1 MNNSAK
7 AKLAILGSS
16 ITALILVACGGGGTS
31 SGAGAGG
38 SAVASVSGTVNG
50 GSASAIEMRPGVG
63 PAQLIAA
70 IGDLV
75 ISVAH
80 AAGLPGIN
88 VVVACPGVA
97 PYAGLTDA
105 QGKFKILTPEVSAS
119 TVCTTTFDGATGPA
133 VTVSPGMETEIE
145 VTLAGNTVN
154 LVGVEQRVNDQAELE
169 IEVEDGTSDVAGG
182 SDDANSD
189 GISSDDVASN
199 DDDDSQSIDD
209 DSQSIDQADNDDQS
223 SDDTSGGSGTG

>member
-50 GSASAIEMRPGVG
+50 GSAKAIEMRPGVG

-80 AAGLPGIN
+80 AAGLPN
-88 VVVACPGVA
+88 VEVVVTCPELS
-97 PYAGLTDA
+97 PYQGFTDA
-105 QGKFKILTPEVSAS
+105 RGKFKILTPEVSAN
-119 TVCTTTFDGATGPA
+119 TVCTTTFDGAAGP
-133 VTVSPGMETEIE
+133 TIPLSPDMETEIE

-154 LVGVEQRVNDQAELE
+154 LVGVEQRVNDQPELE
-169 IEVEDGTSDVAGG
+169 IEVDDGN
-182 SDDANSD
+182 DDANSD
-189 GISSDDVASN
+189 GISSDGVASN